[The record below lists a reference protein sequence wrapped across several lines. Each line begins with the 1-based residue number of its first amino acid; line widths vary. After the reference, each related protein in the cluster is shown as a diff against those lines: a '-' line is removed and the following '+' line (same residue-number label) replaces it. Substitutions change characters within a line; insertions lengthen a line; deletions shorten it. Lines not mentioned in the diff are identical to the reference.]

1 MAEWIKNKT
10 YLFAACNWL
19 ISDEGHVQ
27 TESEGM
33 EKDISFKIKPN
44 KGRVAILI
52 SDKVDFKTKA
62 NKRQKSSIFNDKGS
76 I

>member
-1 MAEWIKNKT
+1 M
-10 YLFAACNWL
+10 
-19 ISDEGHVQ
+19 Q